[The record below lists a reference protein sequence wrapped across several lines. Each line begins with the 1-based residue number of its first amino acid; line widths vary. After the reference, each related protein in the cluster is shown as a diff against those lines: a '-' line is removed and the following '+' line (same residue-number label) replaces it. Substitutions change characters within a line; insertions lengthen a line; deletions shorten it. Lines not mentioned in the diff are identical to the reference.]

1 MYTDAPSASRDERT
15 TRVSRPKSAGKR
27 SKDGNTTTAR
37 RAANYFPVSGNPSI
51 TAAQSGIYGSLKSS
65 RIMATKKAIKT
76 YEVEVSMTW
85 SQSYTVKAKTAAE
98 ARRKAWEKFKRRP
111 PKSCFTLM
119 EDRID
124 E

>member
-1 MYTDAPSASRDERT
+1 M
-15 TRVSRPKSAGKR
+15 
-27 SKDGNTTTAR
+27 
-37 RAANYFPVSGNPSI
+37 AA
-51 TAAQSGIYGSLKSS
+51 
-65 RIMATKKAIKT
+65 KKATKT

-98 ARRKAWEKFKRRP
+98 ARRP

>member
-1 MYTDAPSASRDERT
+1 
-15 TRVSRPKSAGKR
+15 
-27 SKDGNTTTAR
+27 
-37 RAANYFPVSGNPSI
+37 
-51 TAAQSGIYGSLKSS
+51 
-65 RIMATKKAIKT
+65 MATKKTART
-76 YEVEVSMTW
+76 YEVTVDMTW

-98 ARRKAWEKFKRRP
+98 ARRKHEKFKRRP

>member
-1 MYTDAPSASRDERT
+1 
-15 TRVSRPKSAGKR
+15 
-27 SKDGNTTTAR
+27 
-37 RAANYFPVSGNPSI
+37 
-51 TAAQSGIYGSLKSS
+51 
-65 RIMATKKAIKT
+65 MATAKKTKT
-76 YEVEVSMTW
+76 YEVTVDMTW

-98 ARRKAWEKFKRRP
+98 AKRKAWEKFKKHS